1 MAHFAQIAEDG
12 TVLNVIV
19 VNNEVL
25 LDDDGVEQEQLGRD
39 FCHNLFGGTWIQT
52 SYNDNFRL
60 RFASVSGKYDAEN
73 DVFISP
79 SPYPSW
85 VLDENYVWQAPVP
98 QPAGEGF
105 YTWSEETISWI
116 TNPTPAASV

>member
-25 LDDDGVEQEQLGRD
+25 LDDNGVEQEQLGRD
-39 FCHNLFGGTWIQT
+39 FCHNLLGGTWVQT

-60 RFASVSGKYDAEN
+60 RFAAVGGRYDAQN
-73 DVFISP
+73 DVFIHA
-79 SPYPSW
+79 SPYASW
-85 VLDENYVWQAPVP
+85 TLDENYVWQAPVP
-98 QPAGEGF
+98 QPADGNF
-105 YTWSEETISWI
+105 YVWSEDTTSWVI
-116 TNPTPAASV
+116 NPSPAAPV